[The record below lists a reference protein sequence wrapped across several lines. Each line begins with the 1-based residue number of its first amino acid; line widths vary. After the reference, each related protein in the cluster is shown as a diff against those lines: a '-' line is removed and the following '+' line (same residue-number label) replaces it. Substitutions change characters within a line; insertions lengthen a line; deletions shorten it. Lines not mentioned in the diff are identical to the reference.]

1 MLLEVDD
8 IHVDYGA
15 SRVLQGTT
23 LSLAAGEVLG
33 VLGRNGMGKTTLVHT
48 IVGFLRPRHGRI
60 RLGGTRID
68 AWPSE
73 RIARRGVTLVPQGRR
88 VFPSLSVGEHLDVA
102 ARSGTGGWDVA
113 EVCVRFPVLADRWSQ
128 PAGLLS
134 GGEQQMLALARALVG
149 NGALVLMDE
158 PSEGL
163 DPERVAVV
171 SGVVRDLASR
181 GSAVLLVEQRVAF
194 ALAVVDRVAVM
205 ERGRV
210 TFGADADAVRA
221 QPRALHR
228 ELGFA

>member
-8 IHVDYGA
+8 VHVDYGA

-23 LSLAAGEVLG
+23 LSLEAGEVLG

-48 IVGFLRPRHGRI
+48 IAGFLRPRRGHV
-60 RLGGTRID
+60 RLAGTRID
-68 AWPSE
+68 GWPSE
-73 RIARRGVTLVPQGRR
+73 RIARRGVTLAPQGRR
-88 VFPSLSVGEHLDVA
+88 VFPSLSVGEHLEIA
-102 ARSGTGGWDVA
+102 ARPTAGGWDVG
-113 EVCVRFPVLADRWSQ
+113 EVCARFPVLADRWSQ

-149 NGALVLMDE
+149 NGAVVLMDE

-163 DPERVAVV
+163 DPERVA
-171 SGVVRDLASR
+171 GVAAVIGDLAAR
-181 GSAVLLVEQRVAF
+181 GAAVLLVEQRVAF
-194 ALAVVDRVAVM
+194 ALDVVDRVAVM

-210 TFGADADAVRA
+210 TFDADAAAVRA
-221 QPRALHR
+221 QPRTLHR